1 MSMLWLTWLM
11 LWTLHTSSCNS
22 SSSSSSASNNKS
34 ADHAAHAHHV
44 GDDGGGGGGGP
55 SNDANDPN
63 DASGA
68 TGSVY
73 AKTEMHQQQQQ
84 QQKRKNFVFIIVDDL
99 RPALGCYDDARAHT
113 PNMDRLARRS
123 VIFHR
128 AYAQQSLCAPS
139 RNSMLTS
146 RRPDSLGLYD
156 FNSYWRCVA
165 GNFTTLPQHLKQQG
179 YRTASL
185 GKVFHPGASSNWNDD
200 SPYSW
205 TERPF
210 HPVTDEYKDAPVC
223 PDEQS
228 SAGATTVLASNL
240 LCPVRV
246 SAMPNSTLPDL
257 ETLRASRRFLR
268 SDHAQRPFFLAVGF
282 QKPHIPLKYPKR
294 YLKLHPLR
302 KFALPDNYDW
312 PANVSSVAYNPWT
325 DLRRRSDVAKLNLKC
340 PWQKIPKTFGSKIIQ
355 SYYAAVSYVDDLIGE
370 LLDEIDA
377 LSLTNDTVVVLTSDH
392 GWSLGE
398 HSLWAKYSNFEVAL
412 RVPLI
417 MSIPDLTFRASINAS
432 STWMDCQEAKSIESP
447 VELLDVFPTL
457 AEIAGAPVQKC
468 PRRQQDVK
476 LPDLC
481 VEGSSLLKLV
491 QDAFKNKTTVEW
503 SKPAISQYPRPGLTP
518 KCYPSSDEPKLRDIK
533 IMGYSLRVERY
544 RYTVWPSFSRAH
556 KRPNWQEIHAE
567 ELYDHRQDQEENVN
581 LAYSN
586 SHNDLKTELKS
597 ILIDALR

>member
-1 MSMLWLTWLM
+1 M
-11 LWTLHTSSCNS
+11 LWTLHSLSCNS
-22 SSSSSSASNNKS
+22 SSSGSSASNNIS
-34 ADHAAHAHHV
+34 ADHHAHAHHG

-68 TGSVY
+68 TGSDYYKAEV
-73 AKTEMHQQQQQ
+73 HQQ

-99 RPALGCYDDARAHT
+99 RPVLGCYDDARAHT

-228 SAGATTVLASNL
+228 AGATVLASNL

-268 SDHAQRPFFLAVGF
+268 SDHAKRPFFLAVGF

-294 YLKLHPLR
+294 YL
-302 KFALPDNYDW
+302 
-312 PANVSSVAYNPWT
+312 
-325 DLRRRSDVAKLNLKC
+325 
-340 PWQKIPKTFGSKIIQ
+340 KTFGSKIIQ

-544 RYTVWPSFSRAH
+544 RYTVWSSFSRAH

-597 ILIDALR
+597 ILIEALR